1 VAEAAPD
8 VFSGRTAVNLPALT
22 VSVGEMLEA
31 LEAVAGRAVRDR
43 VRFETNPVIVKMMG
57 GWPAVFESARAGRLG
72 LSADPDFLSI
82 VRQFQK
88 EQGL

>member
-8 VFSGRTAVNLPALT
+8 VFGGRTAVNLPALT
-22 VSVGEMLEA
+22 VSVGGMLDA

-43 VRFETNPVIVKMMG
+43 VRFEANPTIERMMG
-57 GWPAVFESARAGRLG
+57 GWPATFESARARRLG
-72 LSADPDFLSI
+72 LSPDPDFISI